1 MPPPTQIRRV
11 IVPILLIVL
20 VLAATTGMAWHQH
33 HDQCCTANCTLCH
46 LSLAPPPASAGVI
59 GAIPAESVYV
69 VRAESFVSR
78 TRSHEKPPRA
88 PPV

>member
-1 MPPPTQIRRV
+1 
-11 IVPILLIVL
+11 LIVL
-20 VLAATTGMAWHQH
+20 VLATTTGMAWHQH

-46 LSLAPPPASAGVI
+46 LALAPGPATVEAI
-59 GAIPAESVYV
+59 AAIPAESEYV